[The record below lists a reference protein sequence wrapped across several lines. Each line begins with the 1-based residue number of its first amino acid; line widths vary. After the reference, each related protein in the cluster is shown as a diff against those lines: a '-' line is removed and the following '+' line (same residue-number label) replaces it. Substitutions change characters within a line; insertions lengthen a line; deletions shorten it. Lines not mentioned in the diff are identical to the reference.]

1 MGIKAVISLQKAS
14 RTYRQ
19 GETILGTFE
28 VETGNQE
35 VTHEGITLF
44 LDGHIAL
51 LRPKMRLA
59 IAFFH
64 IQKSSLL
71 ALLSCQCARKP
82 LRALF
87 SCAYDGQTQSQA
99 EMHILSYTY

>member
-19 GETILGTFE
+19 GETILGTFQ

-35 VTHEGITLF
+35 VTHEGISLF

-59 IAFFH
+59 TAFFH
-64 IQKSSLL
+64 IQNSFFIGTFV
-71 ALLSCQCARKP
+71 LSMCQKTIEKLFFHVDMMARHTKP
-82 LRALF
+82 RA
-87 SCAYDGQTQSQA
+87 
-99 EMHILSYTY
+99 